1 MLSAA
6 GLGCDP
12 VRLEQPGGIRPRV
25 EIRVA
30 KLEEGNLGPLSG
42 SRCHQMVEVRN
53 LREWPSIFPDL
64 GVHDCRTLIQP
75 VDGNNPEVCLRV
87 LSGELFGSSQ
97 YTVPD

>member
-1 MLSAA
+1 
-6 GLGCDP
+6 
-12 VRLEQPGGIRPRV
+12 
-25 EIRVA
+25 
-30 KLEEGNLGPLSG
+30 
-42 SRCHQMVEVRN
+42 MVEVRN